1 MRGTEF
7 LEKME
12 LVDPVYIE
20 AADQL
25 PQNTPREKSRRT
37 TAAALRLA
45 VVLCAVFAIVFLCR
59 AYIKKPVVPHK
70 DEFSGNQKLAE
81 YTSIYD
87 GTLLAAR
94 LAPPGTRI
102 SEILLKYAEDGDV
115 SEPSTWKSLSV
126 SVEYEDSSVNL
137 FCLFDGSAESDPSS
151 ELLET
156 LQYGDTTVRLFRRKL
171 PESSEYKYFATFEFD
186 GVFYKLS
193 AQKNTPE
200 RLKTLLK
207 RILRVDNG
215 TDFEQLSDSDST
227 GLPSAPDDTGSGL
240 LSDSDETG
248 SGLPSVPDSAGS
260 GQQSGSGGIDSILPA
275 APEDNDSEYFFFR
288 DDIESKNPFL
298 GDYSNFLGFDNFR
311 IEMEELSP
319 WLFLWHYYTGTENNS
334 RCVAEAFSSD
344 NEQPDACLVDLDNDG
359 ITELICNCRYND
371 GAERIFIYRSR
382 GGIVEEGRFDEK
394 YFRTDFP
401 QINTLSGAARI
412 VQRYEPEKGVF
423 LLANYEDGEMV
434 NIVYFTDTRFFKF
447 QPFAH
452 DKE

>member
-156 LQYGDTTVRLFRRKL
+156 LQYGDTTVRRNRCL
-171 PESSEYKYFATFEFD
+171 PERQAVWNRYRPTQTAVRSLHCQELRAVRNRFRPNQITVRSLYRR
-186 GVFYKLS
+186 
-193 AQKNTPE
+193 E
-200 RLKTLLK
+200 RRAVQYCPN
-207 RILRVDNG
+207 RITVRNL
-215 TDFEQLSDSDST
+215 
-227 GLPSAPDDTGSGL
+227 
-240 LSDSDETG
+240 
-248 SGLPSVPDSAGS
+248 
-260 GQQSGSGGIDSILPA
+260 
-275 APEDNDSEYFFFR
+275 Y
-288 DDIESKNPFL
+288 
-298 GDYSNFLGFDNFR
+298 
-311 IEMEELSP
+311 
-319 WLFLWHYYTGTENNS
+319 HY
-334 RCVAEAFSSD
+334 
-344 NEQPDACLVDLDNDG
+344 QP
-359 ITELICNCRYND
+359 
-371 GAERIFIYRSR
+371 
-382 GGIVEEGRFDEK
+382 
-394 YFRTDFP
+394 
-401 QINTLSGAARI
+401 
-412 VQRYEPEKGVF
+412 
-423 LLANYEDGEMV
+423 
-434 NIVYFTDTRFFKF
+434 
-447 QPFAH
+447 
-452 DKE
+452 